1 MEDEQWKEFVD
12 ALVDAKR
19 SLSNAWAI
27 LDGTDGAA
35 TGSEPALT
43 AALAGI
49 DALFGIESSHEA
61 NMDVATPAEVQEF
74 LGRAFRVSPSEP
86 RSQSQAPA
94 QDRSVANA
102 NRGRVRGVMEPQARL
117 RSCA

>member
-1 MEDEQWKEFVD
+1 MEDEQWREFVD

-74 LGRAFRVSPSEP
+74 WDAHSGFRRRNLGASRRLPLRIEASPMRTAVAFE
-86 RSQSQAPA
+86 
-94 QDRSVANA
+94 
-102 NRGRVRGVMEPQARL
+102 G
-117 RSCA
+117 

>member
-1 MEDEQWKEFVD
+1 MEDELWKEFVD

-19 SLSNAWAI
+19 SLSEAWSI

-49 DALFGIESSHEA
+49 DALYGIEVSHEA
-61 NMDVATPAEVQEF
+61 NADVASPPDVQEF
-74 LGRAFRVSPSEP
+74 WDKHGQLPGFAV
-86 RSQSQAPA
+86 
-94 QDRSVANA
+94 
-102 NRGRVRGVMEPQARL
+102 GT
-117 RSCA
+117 

>member
-74 LGRAFRVSPSEP
+74 WDAHGQIPGFAV
-86 RSQSQAPA
+86 
-94 QDRSVANA
+94 
-102 NRGRVRGVMEPQARL
+102 GT
-117 RSCA
+117 